1 MQHYTSN
8 GTIIETFVP
17 SDVLTQNLVIKKPLN
32 QLNTNDAITQIT
44 QDKTA
49 LLQAISE
56 LQDATIQKDKQQ
68 HQQTILQH
76 SANIKQA
83 LVLIQNQCK
92 HMIRTALQTS
102 GDVMTPDSSTEMAE
116 YIVIAQQKLNTTR
129 HLAKQSHELY
139 LRQRR
144 LMWIWVSLCVVLAV
158 GAAVF
163 CFWLHTLRTPRESDL
178 IQNTPPVKEIF
189 DSQYAQP
196 STMLDNEED
205 DDEYDEEDEEDEY
218 ALDERDEAEAP
229 DNEEARE
236 ETARKAD
243 ERAAEARKADE
254 RATEARKEEQ
264 QEEEDDSSSV

>member
-17 SDVLTQNLVIKKPLN
+17 SDLLKTQNPVITKPLN

-44 QDKTA
+44 QVQTA
-49 LLQAISE
+49 LLKAITE
-56 LQDATIQKDKQQ
+56 LQDATTPRDKRQ
-68 HQQTILQH
+68 HQQTIQQH

-92 HMIRTALQTS
+92 RMVRTALQTS

-236 ETARKAD
+236 ETAREETARKAD
-243 ERAAEARKADE
+243 ERAAEAR
-254 RATEARKEEQ
+254 
-264 QEEEDDSSSV
+264 EEEDDSSSV

>member
-1 MQHYTSN
+1 
-8 GTIIETFVP
+8 
-17 SDVLTQNLVIKKPLN
+17 
-32 QLNTNDAITQIT
+32 
-44 QDKTA
+44 
-49 LLQAISE
+49 
-56 LQDATIQKDKQQ
+56 
-68 HQQTILQH
+68 
-76 SANIKQA
+76 
-83 LVLIQNQCK
+83 
-92 HMIRTALQTS
+92 
-102 GDVMTPDSSTEMAE
+102 MTHDSTTDMAE
-116 YIVIAQQKLNTTR
+116 DIVIAQQKLNTTR

-236 ETARKAD
+236 ETAR
-243 ERAAEARKADE
+243 EETARKADE
-254 RATEARKEEQ
+254 RATEAREETARKADERAAEAR
-264 QEEEDDSSSV
+264 EEEDDSSSV